1 MNNNQIL
8 SIEHKKLT
16 YHPDIAKQFFTS
28 IEQQPWA
35 MLLRSASSTHM
46 DSRFDI
52 LVANPF
58 ATLVTF
64 GDETEIHA
72 QNGMTLSRE
81 DPFALLADI
90 QEQYLP
96 QVTDASEL
104 PFVGGALGYFAYDLG
119 RRVEVLPSLAE
130 QDIAMPD
137 MAVGIYS
144 WVLVVDHQQHT
155 AQLVGQ
161 NVEDAWGWLN
171 QQEAIKPSEVTD
183 FALTSPWRS
192 NMSYTAYQ
200 DKFARVQAYLRSG
213 DCYQINL
220 AQRFQAHYTGSEW
233 QAYLKLEKG
242 NQAPFSAFLRLPQGA
257 ILSVS
262 PERFLQV
269 CDRVI
274 ETKPIKGTRPRHADK
289 QQDALLK
296 QDLVSAEKDQAE
308 NLMIVDLLR
317 NDIGRVAKPGSV
329 HVPKLFD
336 VESFPAVHHLVSTI
350 RATLDEQYQAAD
362 LLRACFPGGSITGA
376 PKVRAMEIIEEL
388 EPHRRSAY
396 CGSIGYLSR
405 HGKMDTSI
413 TIRTLVAYQKQLYA
427 WAGGGLVADSEG
439 AAEYQ
444 ETLDKLSRILPT
456 LES

>member
-1 MNNNQIL
+1 
-8 SIEHKKLT
+8 
-16 YHPDIAKQFFTS
+16 
-28 IEQQPWA
+28 
-35 MLLRSASSTHM
+35 
-46 DSRFDI
+46 
-52 LVANPF
+52 
-58 ATLVTF
+58 
-64 GDETEIHA
+64 
-72 QNGMTLSRE
+72 
-81 DPFALLADI
+81 
-90 QEQYLP
+90 
-96 QVTDASEL
+96 
-104 PFVGGALGYFAYDLG
+104 
-119 RRVEVLPSLAE
+119 
-130 QDIAMPD
+130 
-137 MAVGIYS
+137 
-144 WVLVVDHQQHT
+144 
-155 AQLVGQ
+155 
-161 NVEDAWGWLN
+161 
-171 QQEAIKPSEVTD
+171 
-183 FALTSPWRS
+183 
-192 NMSYTAYQ
+192 
-200 DKFARVQAYLRSG
+200 
-213 DCYQINL
+213 
-220 AQRFQAHYTGSEW
+220 HYTGSEW

-444 ETLDKLSRILPT
+444 ETLDKL
-456 LES
+456 